1 MEGLTLYIIIGIIA
15 LVIIY
20 VLLTLNK
27 LIKLNNKV
35 KEAFATMD
43 VYLKKRW
50 DLIPN
55 LVEAVKG
62 YAKHESETLENIIAA
77 RNNYA
82 KLSTSEK
89 LSSNEEISSSLTKLF
104 ALAESYPDL
113 KANKNFLD
121 LSKQLTA
128 VEDEIAHSRK
138 YYNGSVRQYNNQI
151 EMIPSNIVALI
162 FGFKSKA
169 MFEASEEEK
178 QSIKVDL

>member
-55 LVEAVKG
+55 LVETVKG

-104 ALAESYPDL
+104 ALAESYPEL
-113 KANKNFLD
+113 KANENFLALQND
-121 LSKQLTA
+121 LKDT
-128 VEDEIAHSRK
+128 EDKITYARQF
-138 YYNGSVRQYNNQI
+138 YNDSAMSFNNLVQ
-151 EMIPSNIVALI
+151 MFPSNIVDVYTIPLYSNVI
-162 FGFKSKA
+162 
-169 MFEASEEEK
+169 
-178 QSIKVDL
+178 I

>member
-1 MEGLTLYIIIGIIA
+1 MIGEIKMEGLTLYIIIGIIA

-55 LVEAVKG
+55 LVETVKG
-62 YAKHESETLENIIAA
+62 YAKHESETLE
-77 RNNYA
+77 
-82 KLSTSEK
+82 SSEK

-151 EMIPSNIVALI
+151 EMIPSNIVASM
-162 FGFKSKA
+162 FGFKKFEYFKA
-169 MFEASEEEK
+169 DEK
-178 QSIKVDL
+178 EKETPKVEF